1 MILEGN
7 DFFERFE
14 KGMTFQDWLNNLED
28 VTKDKVSRYYE
39 KIYMMVVSE
48 FKDKLQCNF
57 KTHILA
63 LVDNHCWDCQ
73 FYIPVLARLAEN
85 NPNIELK
92 LLLAKDNKDIHT
104 TVNGG
109 TKSPLVMFYSVD
121 GYLVDTWVER
131 PTVVYQLYANLRKD
145 IGFDDSRKDEFL
157 HEYRKAFLK
166 DQETF
171 YRAAAAELSQKIC
184 RVNAIQGTSKRIN
197 TTLVSSTAQ

>member
-1 MILEGN
+1 MVIEGKE
-7 DFFERFE
+7 FFERFS
-14 KGMTFQDWLNNLED
+14 KGITFQQWLTELEE
-28 VTKDKVSRYYE
+28 TTRDKVSRYFD

-48 FKDKLQCNF
+48 FKEKITCDYNVN
-57 KTHILA
+57 ILA

-73 FYIPVLARLAEN
+73 FYIPVLQRLSEN
-85 NPNIELK
+85 TPNIELR
-92 LLLAKDNKDIHT
+92 LLNTKDSGDIHL

-109 TKSPLVMFYSVD
+109 KKSPYVMFYSQD

-131 PTVVYQLYANLRKD
+131 PTIVYQLYANLRKT

-171 YRAAAAELSQKIC
+171 YRAAAEELFQKIC
-184 RVNAIQGTSKRIN
+184 RVSAIQGTSKRIN
-197 TTLVSSTAQ
+197 TSLLSTTH